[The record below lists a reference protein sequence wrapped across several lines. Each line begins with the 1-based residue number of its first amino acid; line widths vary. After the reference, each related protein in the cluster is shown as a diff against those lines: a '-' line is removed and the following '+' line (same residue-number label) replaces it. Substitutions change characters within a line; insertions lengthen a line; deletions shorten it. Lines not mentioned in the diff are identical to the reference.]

1 MHRSEDYPCDLIGRV
16 RQKYLKPDRND
27 LQRYIF
33 DMLAGAVENA
43 SYGKGSMKDE
53 QNLERV

>member
-16 RQKYLKPDRND
+16 RQKYLKPDGND

-53 QNLERV
+53 